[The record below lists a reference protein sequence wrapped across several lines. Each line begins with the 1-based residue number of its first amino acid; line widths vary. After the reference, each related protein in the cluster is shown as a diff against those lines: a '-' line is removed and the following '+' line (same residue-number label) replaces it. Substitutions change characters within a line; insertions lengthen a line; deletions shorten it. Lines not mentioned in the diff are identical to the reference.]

1 MKALRVAQIT
11 DIHLLAEPNAKLHGV
26 DTAIALQ
33 KVIDAIGELS
43 PLPDLMIATGDLAE
57 DGSKATYNRL
67 RQLLASVNVPVYV
80 LAGNHDDISEMH
92 VSFVDGNIKFVNTA
106 RMGKWNFM
114 FVNSQVVG
122 ESYGFIS
129 ADELSLL
136 RGNLELAGDAPVVVA
151 LHHTPMQICPQASC
165 QLQNVSEFNQLMHSF
180 PGIKAVIAGH
190 THVDA
195 EKINASH
202 IQYTTPSTFAQYNHD
217 FAADSDTGGFW
228 ASHTMDGSSH
238 GFRVLDL
245 QPDGRIVSQVHWL
258 YDS

>member
-1 MKALRVAQIT
+1 MKTLRVAQIT

-57 DGSKATYNRL
+57 DGSKATYSRL
-67 RQLLASVNVPVYV
+67 RHLLAPVDIPVYV
-80 LAGNHDDISEMH
+80 LAGNHDVISEMH
-92 VSFVDGNIKFVNTA
+92 VSLVDENINFINMA
-106 RMGKWNFM
+106 RVGKWNFM

-136 RGNLELAGDAPVVVA
+136 KANLELAGDAPVVVA
-151 LHHTPMQICPQASC
+151 LHHTPMQICPRASC
-165 QLQNVSEFNQLMHSF
+165 QLQNVSEFNRLMHSF

-202 IQYTTPSTFAQYNHD
+202 IQYTTPSTFAQFNHG
-217 FAADSDTGGFW
+217 FASDSDAGGFW

-245 QPDGRIVSQVHWL
+245 KPDGQIASQVHWL
-258 YDS
+258 FDS